1 MSVAV
6 LLLLGLIRAHDF
18 DGALGNESSNGSR
31 SSEPGGK
38 QCSYDTNRQWHFNDG
53 MFSLPDDDAAHIAL
67 VNQVLYFV
75 GQIATLHM
83 YLFSVFWFWS
93 GIRIVLGHACSLF
106 LSAISCDDD
115 VLLEAPNV
123 SILIEYTLNMRR
135 SKVTPL
141 SK

>member
-1 MSVAV
+1 MFFCQWQCYC
-6 LLLLGLIRAHDF
+6 LGLIRAHDF

-38 QCSYDTNRQWHFNDG
+38 QCSYDTNGQWHFNDG

-75 GQIATLHM
+75 GQIAAFHM
-83 YLFSVFWFWS
+83 YLFSVFWFRG

-106 LSAISCDDD
+106 LSAISYAVFC
-115 VLLEAPNV
+115 LKKKTNLF
-123 SILIEYTLNMRR
+123 ILN
-135 SKVTPL
+135 
-141 SK
+141 